1 MKKKLDVHQLSIGM
15 YVSELDRPW
24 LETPFLFQGFEIRS
38 QEDIEQLRRYCKS
51 VYIDLP
57 DHISDS
63 PGLRRKAPEQPA
75 PRPYQEIGDTRDK
88 TEHSLLKIIN
98 RPGGPPRYH
107 DKTTLEEEI
116 AAIGQHYLR
125 ARAMIQGIMDDV
137 RLGHSINGLGAAQ
150 AVSAL
155 ADSVIRNPDALMC
168 FIQLKKFDEYT
179 AQHSLRVCI
188 LALAFGRYLGF
199 EPKELRVLGIG
210 GLLHDI
216 GKMKIPLDILN
227 KPTELTPR
235 ESSIMQTHVQRGVEI
250 LEAVSVMPA
259 TAIDVA
265 RYHHERYNG
274 NGYMIGLEGERIGM
288 FGMIGGIVDCY
299 DAITSDRAYRASMSS
314 HAALRRMYEWR
325 TREFHPHLVEQ
336 FIQCM
341 GIYPIGSIVELN
353 TGDVGVVVAM
363 NRTRRLKP
371 RVALVLRPNHL
382 PYSQNKI
389 VDLGE
394 HKYDDGRDYEI
405 ERVLEPGSHGVNAA
419 RYLPLD
425 TSFFLEMR

>member
-38 QEDIEQLRRYCKS
+38 QEDIEQLRHHCKF

-57 DHISDS
+57 DHIGAS
-63 PGLRRKAPEQPA
+63 PGLPRKAPDNLGLP
-75 PRPYQEIGDTRDK
+75 PYQEIGDTRDK
-88 TEHSLLKIIN
+88 TERNLLKIIN

-125 ARAMIQGIMDDV
+125 ARALIQGIMDDV
-137 RLGHSINGLGAAQ
+137 RLGRSINGLGAMQ
-150 AVSAL
+150 AVNAL

-168 FIQLKKFDEYT
+168 YIQLKKYDEYT

-250 LEAVSVMPA
+250 LETLNVLPA

-274 NGYMIGLEGERIGM
+274 KGYMIGLEGDRIGM

-299 DAITSDRAYRASMSS
+299 DAVTSDRTYRAGMSS

-325 TREFHPHLVEQ
+325 TREFHPDLVEQ
-336 FIQCM
+336 FIQCI

-353 TGDVGVVVAM
+353 TGDVGVVVTM

-371 RVALVLRPNHL
+371 RVALVLQPNHV
-382 PYSQNKI
+382 PYTQHKI
-389 VDLGE
+389 VDLIE
-394 HKYDDGRDYEI
+394 HKHGNGRGYEI
-405 ERVLEPGSHGVNAA
+405 ERVLEPGSHGVKAS

-425 TSFFLEMR
+425 ASFFLEMR